1 MVPEDAAAVPAPD
14 PRPVEAI
21 VGWHTARRAV
31 VIAPVLVVAAGLL
44 SGPGAAVAA
53 LVGVAVVAGNFVLG
67 GAMLS
72 VAARA
77 SLGMYHAAAL
87 FGFFIRLGL
96 ITVTMLLL
104 AELTGIDRT
113 ALGISVVLSYLALLS
128 WEAVA
133 VARGAERELEWSS

>member
-1 MVPEDAAAVPAPD
+1 MVPDDVGAAPAPD

-31 VIAPVLVVAAGLL
+31 VVAPILGGVFAVAGGL
-44 SGPGAAVAA
+44 GGAIAA

-67 GAMLS
+67 GFVLS
-72 VAARA
+72 MAARV
-77 SLGMYHAAAL
+77 SMGMYHAAAL

-104 AELTGIDRT
+104 AELTSIDRT
-113 ALGISVVLSYLALLS
+113 ALGISVVIGYLVLLS